1 MKSYL
6 QRQLVSLQTTIEN
19 TIAQSIKRFSWNL
32 IIMCQQAVTHELIL
46 SLLKLCLLQ
55 GLRHQDW
62 FRLIPRREIS
72 QMCLIQN
79 KMRQITQ
86 INWSLWLRKF
96 IPLKTLS
103 ILLLNFKS
111 LTLLALAQQEIQK
124 KQAYIIEQLLL
135 KLENL
140 KKECSWS
147 KQLDQIDQ
155 AQNETRAGRSLDP
168 QPFRLQD

>member
-1 MKSYL
+1 MLNFDTIYFPKAKFEKALLTNLTINKLTKRTKHFKNQLTVKSFL

-32 IIMCQQAVTHELIL
+32 TIMCQQAVTHELIL

-86 INWSLWLRKF
+86 INWSL
-96 IPLKTLS
+96 
-103 ILLLNFKS
+103 
-111 LTLLALAQQEIQK
+111 
-124 KQAYIIEQLLL
+124 
-135 KLENL
+135 
-140 KKECSWS
+140 
-147 KQLDQIDQ
+147 
-155 AQNETRAGRSLDP
+155 
-168 QPFRLQD
+168 